1 MEIIKKPLLTNPN
14 LIVDF
19 TVAPEHLKGHKKLP
33 TTDAPKDDLVKK
45 YQR

>member
-19 TVAPEHLKGHKKLP
+19 TVAPEHLKGQKKLP
-33 TTDAPKDDLVKK
+33 TSEPKDDLVKK